1 MTSHF
6 THQHIE
12 SMAWTID
19 RQGIDAIPASAL
31 RELGF
36 VAQSAGVRPGLVDR
50 LVDRATALLATPD
63 ILVNNSAPAVV
74 RNRAFGFI
82 TSVLGRT
89 PGTSTTT
96 ITPERIACAA

>member
-36 VAQSAGVRPGLVDR
+36 EAHSAGVRPGLIDL
-50 LVDRATALLATPD
+50 LVDH
-63 ILVNNSAPAVV
+63 SAPAVV

-82 TSVLGRT
+82 TSVLGRNT
-89 PGTSTTT
+89 GSSNDTT
-96 ITPERIACAA
+96 ITPERVACAA

>member
-36 VAQSAGVRPGLVDR
+36 VAQSAGVRPGLTDL
-50 LVDRATALLATPD
+50 LVDHT
-63 ILVNNSAPAVV
+63 APAVV

-82 TSVLGRT
+82 TSVLGRNT
-89 PGTSTTT
+89 GAGNGTT
-96 ITPERIACAA
+96 ITPERVACAA